1 MNTCTRLGVLCIKEG
16 RGRLNLEISSKAMV
30 VESMFDSNL
39 LVEKV
44 MIRLLDSLRQR
55 ELFFIILVL

>member
-16 RGRLNLEISSKAMV
+16 RRRLNLEISSKAMV

>member
-16 RGRLNLEISSKAMV
+16 RERLNLEISSKAMV